1 MVTKV
6 NVAPTVTSGPFSG
19 TSSTR
24 YLRDPECRLVTGLSR
39 STRWRLERAGQF
51 PRRRKLSARAVGWI
65 AAEVERWMRERV
77 VQGPPGRR
85 AARDAAHAGV

>member
-1 MVTKV
+1 MATKD
-6 NVAPTVTSGPFSG
+6 NVALAVTSDFPSR
-19 TSSTR
+19 TSIR
-24 YLRDPECRLVTGLSR
+24 YLRDRECRVLTGLSR

-65 AAEVERWMRERV
+65 AAEVEQWMRERV